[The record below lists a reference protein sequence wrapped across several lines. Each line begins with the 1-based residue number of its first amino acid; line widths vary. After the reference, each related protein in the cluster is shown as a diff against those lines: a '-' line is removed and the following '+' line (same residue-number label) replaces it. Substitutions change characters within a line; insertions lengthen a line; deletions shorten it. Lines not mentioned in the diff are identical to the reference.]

1 MTPGSEIEL
10 NLQSLT
16 KTRTAGDPDDDQI
29 IYTDLTP
36 TRLEQELAAMQT
48 PVSDDLIRQWMD
60 EQKLRLLRDLLRFAR
75 EETHEMQL
83 AVDDADH
90 S

>member
-48 PVSDDLIRQWMD
+48 LGD
-60 EQKLRLLRDLLRFAR
+60 EDHDVRRTRDAASQLGAQRIAR
-75 EETHEMQL
+75 
-83 AVDDADH
+83 
-90 S
+90 